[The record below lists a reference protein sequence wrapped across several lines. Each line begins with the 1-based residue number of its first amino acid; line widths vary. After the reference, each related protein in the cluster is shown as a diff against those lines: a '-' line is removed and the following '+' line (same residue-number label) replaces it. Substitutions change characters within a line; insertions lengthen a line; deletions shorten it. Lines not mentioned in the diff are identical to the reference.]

1 MNDKE
6 FKKLLEKWG
15 AKQVESFWI
24 NSIIELTPKQR
35 KIINE
40 DLKKGRKRNEEQTEF
55 ARKVIFKDGNKNIKR
70 K

>member
-1 MNDKE
+1 MSDKE
-6 FKKLLEKWG
+6 LKRLLKKWG

-24 NSIIELTPKQR
+24 NSIIELTPKQK

-40 DLKKGRKRNEEQTEF
+40 EIIEGEKHAIRNKK
-55 ARKVIFKDGNKNIKR
+55 IK

>member
-6 FKKLLEKWG
+6 FKKFLKKYG

-40 DLKKGRKRNEEQTEF
+40 ELKKGN
-55 ARKVIFKDGNKNIKR
+55 KDGKNNTN
-70 K
+70 

>member
-1 MNDKE
+1 MNDKG
-6 FKKLLEKWG
+6 FKKLLKKWG

-24 NSIIELTPKQR
+24 NSIIELTPNQR

-40 DLKKGRKRNEEQTEF
+40 ELRK
-55 ARKVIFKDGNKNIKR
+55 GNKNGNNVKE

>member
-1 MNDKE
+1 MMNDKKFE
-6 FKKLLEKWG
+6 KLLEKWG

-40 DLKKGRKRNEEQTEF
+40 EIIEGGKH
-55 ARKVIFKDGNKNIKR
+55 AIHNKNIK

>member
-1 MNDKE
+1 MDDKE
-6 FKKLLEKWG
+6 FKRLLKKWG

-40 DLKKGRKRNEEQTEF
+40 EFKKGN
-55 ARKVIFKDGNKNIKR
+55 KDGKQ
-70 K
+70 

>member
-1 MNDKE
+1 MMSDEE
-6 FKKLLEKWG
+6 FGKLLKKWG

-24 NSIIELTPKQR
+24 NSIIELTPKQK

-40 DLKKGRKRNEEQTEF
+40 EIIEGGKHAIRNKK
-55 ARKVIFKDGNKNIKR
+55 IK